1 MPIIRG
7 YFENQSKRLL
17 NDPYLSE
24 DKKKDHN
31 QILSKL
37 IVASVYNISKY
48 TIIICITVYICI
60 YIWIILVQLFEN
72 YDQRTDYATAVNFFN
87 FNVTHVSILNYTLE
101 GKPDL
106 NYTPIFYQTLIYV
119 YFGLTTLATIG
130 FGDYYPISDTERILG
145 VGLFLIG
152 SIVFSLLMGVFIQ
165 LLKKFLNLDIEF
177 DDSEHLNFFF
187 QVLAKFNYGVKI
199 DPNVTMKIIK
209 FFEYKWK

>member
-1 MPIIRG
+1 LIDKKKIMPIIRG

-72 YDQRTDYATAVNFFN
+72 YD
-87 FNVTHVSILNYTLE
+87 
-101 GKPDL
+101 
-106 NYTPIFYQTLIYV
+106 
-119 YFGLTTLATIG
+119 
-130 FGDYYPISDTERILG
+130 
-145 VGLFLIG
+145 
-152 SIVFSLLMGVFIQ
+152 
-165 LLKKFLNLDIEF
+165 
-177 DDSEHLNFFF
+177 
-187 QVLAKFNYGVKI
+187 
-199 DPNVTMKIIK
+199 
-209 FFEYKWK
+209 